1 MLLVLKGSGQARRDG
16 CSKAQ
21 KIKQMQE
28 NLFSSQE
35 PEPQEEELVWTR
47 EKLIDFLSQFGKC
60 IKGKSGKILPLEKFV
75 QMVDQ
80 AIESERRK

>member
-1 MLLVLKGSGQARRDG
+1 
-16 CSKAQ
+16 
-21 KIKQMQE
+21 MQG

-35 PEPQEEELVWTR
+35 PEHDEEELVWTR

-60 IKGKSGKILPLEKFV
+60 IKGKSGKMLPLDKFV